1 MFNVYMHCVIPINWQ
16 LHISFILNHFFYISV
31 AETKLLEEEIFAA
44 VEKVLDTFEG

>member
-1 MFNVYMHCVIPINWQ
+1 MYTIMHVQVLLIGNCTFPLYSII
-16 LHISFILNHFFYISV
+16 FFYISV